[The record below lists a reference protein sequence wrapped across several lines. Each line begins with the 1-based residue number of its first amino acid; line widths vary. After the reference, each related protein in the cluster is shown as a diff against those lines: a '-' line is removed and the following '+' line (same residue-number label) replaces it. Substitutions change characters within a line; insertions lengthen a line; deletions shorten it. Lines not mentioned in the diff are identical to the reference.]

1 MNAENKVIAYIHPTA
16 VVHKNARIGKNV
28 EIGPYA
34 VIDEHVEI
42 GDGTKIMSHA
52 MITGWTGIGK
62 DCIIY
67 PGAVIG
73 SEPQDL
79 KFRGERSYVF
89 IGDRTTIRECATIH
103 RGCGAESETRI
114 GNDCLLMAYT
124 HVAHNCLV
132 GNNVIMAN
140 SAMIA
145 GHVVVE
151 DRVVI
156 GGITGVHQFVRIGRN
171 AMIGGASKL
180 VQDVVPYTI
189 VDGHPAKVSGLNNV
203 GMSRAGITI
212 ESRRKIK
219 QAYKILYRSGLS
231 LTQAI
236 EEIEQEVESSEE
248 IEHMLRFL
256 RNAERGICRS
266 RRENS
271 D

>member
-1 MNAENKVIAYIHPTA
+1 MSAENKVIAYIHPTA
-16 VVHKNARIGKNV
+16 VIHPHAKIGKNV
-28 EIGPYA
+28 QIGPYA
-34 VIDEHVEI
+34 VIDENVEI
-42 GDGTKIMSHA
+42 GDGTKVMSHA
-52 MITGWTGIGK
+52 VITGWTGIGEN
-62 DCIIY
+62 CVIY

-79 KFRGERSYVF
+79 KFKGEKSYVF
-89 IGDRTTIRECATIH
+89 IGNRTTIRECATIH
-103 RGCGAESETRI
+103 RGCGVETETRI
-114 GNDCLLMAYT
+114 GDDCLLMAYT
-124 HVAHNCLV
+124 HVAHNCTV

-203 GMSRAGITI
+203 GISRAGVSI
-212 ESRRKIK
+212 ESRRNIK
-219 QAYKILYRSGLS
+219 KAYKILYRSGLS
-231 LTQAI
+231 LSQAI
-236 EEIEQEVESSEE
+236 EVIEQDVDSCEE
-248 IEHMLRFL
+248 IEHFLRFL
-256 RNAERGICRS
+256 RNAERGICRN
-266 RRENS
+266 RKDNVE
-271 D
+271 

>member
-1 MNAENKVIAYIHPTA
+1 MNAENKIVAYIHPTA
-16 VVHKNARIGKNV
+16 VIHPHAKIGKNV
-28 EIGPYA
+28 QIGPYA
-34 VIDEHVEI
+34 VIDENVEI
-42 GDGTKIMSHA
+42 GDGTKIMPHA
-52 MITGWTGIGK
+52 VITGWTGIGQ
-62 DCIIY
+62 DCIVY

-79 KFRGERSYVF
+79 KFKGEKSYTF
-89 IGDRTTIRECATIH
+89 IGNRTTIRECATIH
-103 RGCGAESETRI
+103 RGCGEESETRI

-124 HVAHNCLV
+124 HVAHNCNV

-151 DRVVI
+151 DKVVI

-203 GMSRAGITI
+203 GISRAGISI
-212 ESRRKIK
+212 ESRDRK
-219 QAYKILYRSGLS
+219 S
-231 LTQAI
+231 
-236 EEIEQEVESSEE
+236 VV
-248 IEHMLRFL
+248 
-256 RNAERGICRS
+256 
-266 RRENS
+266 
-271 D
+271 

>member
-1 MNAENKVIAYIHPTA
+1 MKAENKVVAYIHPTA
-16 VVHKNARIGKNV
+16 VVHPGAKVGKNV
-28 EIGPYA
+28 QIGPYA
-34 VIDEHVEI
+34 IIDEHVTI
-42 GDGTKIMSHA
+42 GDGTKIMPHA

-79 KFRGERSYVF
+79 KFKGEKSYVF

-103 RGCGAESETRI
+103 RGCGPESETRI
-114 GNDCLLMAYT
+114 GDDCLLMAYT

-203 GMSRAGITI
+203 GIARAGVSI
-212 ESRRKIK
+212 EVRRNIK
-219 QAYKILYRSGLS
+219 KAYKILYRSGLS
-231 LTQAI
+231 LSQAI
-236 EEIEQEVESSEE
+236 DMIEQEVDSCEE
-248 IEHMLRFL
+248 IEHFLRFL
-256 RNAERGICRS
+256 RNAERGICRG
-266 RRENS
+266 RKDNE
-271 D
+271 

>member
-16 VVHKNARIGKNV
+16 VIDPHAKIGKDV
-28 EIGPYA
+28 QIGPYA
-34 VIDEHVEI
+34 VIDGNVEI

-52 MITGWTGIGK
+52 LITGWTGIGK
-62 DCIIY
+62 NCIIY
-67 PGAVIG
+67 PGAVVG
-73 SEPQDL
+73 TEPQDL
-79 KFRGERSYVF
+79 KFKGEKSYVF
-89 IGDRTTIRECATIH
+89 IGDRTTVRECATIH
-103 RGCGAESETRI
+103 RGCGPESETRI

-203 GMSRAGITI
+203 GISRAGISI
-212 ESRRKIK
+212 EVRRNIK
-219 QAYKILYRSGLS
+219 KAYKILYRSGLS
-231 LTQAI
+231 LSQAI
-236 EEIEQEVESSEE
+236 EVIEQDVDSCEE
-248 IEHMLRFL
+248 IEHFLRFL

-266 RRENS
+266 RRES
-271 D
+271 IE